1 MLSYVWLIPL
11 FPLLGVVIN
20 ASVGR
25 WLGKRLVAAIACAA
39 VGASLLIACLVFAAM
54 LGVPVTTAS
63 GDNGREWTIPIFAW
77 IMTGDVTI
85 EARIL
90 LDQVS
95 ILMTLVVT
103 SVSTLVHIYSAAYM
117 SGDEYYKRYFTWLN
131 LFVFMMLVLVL
142 GDSFL
147 TMYIGWEGV
156 GVCSYL
162 LIGYWFER
170 EAAAQAA
177 KKAFLVNRVG
187 DFGFLLAILLIFS
200 KVGSLAFQ
208 EVFPAAAA
216 LAPAAAT
223 AISLLLF
230 LGATAKSA
238 QIPLYIWL
246 PHAMEGP
253 TPVSALIH
261 AATMVTAGVYM
272 VVRCFALF
280 ERSGSAL
287 QWVAWIGVLTA
298 LLGATMAIVEKDLK
312 RILAYSTMSQL
323 GYMFL
328 GVGVGTY
335 TMGLFQLTTHAFYK
349 ALFFLC
355 AGSVMHALGG
365 ETGIFRMGSLRK
377 KLPWTFATCLVAV
390 LSISGVPL
398 FAGFFSKDEIM
409 HLAFVEG
416 SFALGLL
423 ALVTAGLSGFY
434 AFRLFFVIFYGKPQT
449 EDRGRRTTD
458 RGPRLPSRRTHPAQ
472 EPLSTVHRPSSTIH
486 ESPWLMLVPMVIL
499 AGLSVASGY
508 AGLPKVLG
516 LGNAIDEFLH
526 PAFAT
531 SARSSLGEGAAWTQW
546 AVIGASLVETAI
558 AITLAWWLY
567 VRNWGIAQRLSQGA
581 GWLYNLIDHKY
592 YVEQAYDAAIVK
604 PLRSLASALSSVVEA
619 RGLDGAVSGVARLAV
634 LAGEGLQRLQTG
646 RARQYA
652 LAVLAGAVLILFYF
666 LLRSVLG

>member
-1 MLSYVWLIPL
+1 MLSYVWLIPAL
-11 FPLLGVVIN
+11 PLLGALVN
-20 ASVGR
+20 ATAGR
-25 WLGKRLVAAIACAA
+25 WLGRRLVAAIASLA
-39 VGASLLIACLVFAAM
+39 VGASLVCASLVFATM
-54 LGVPVTTAS
+54 LGVPAVTPD
-63 GDNGREWTIPIFAW
+63 GGNGREWTIPLFRW
-77 IMTGDVTI
+77 IVTGDLKV
-85 EARIL
+85 EAGLL

-95 ILMTLVVT
+95 ILMALVVT
-103 SVSTLVHIYSAAYM
+103 SVSTLVHVYSAAYM
-117 SGDEYYKRYFTWLN
+117 HGDEYYKRYFTWLN

-170 EAAAQAA
+170 ESAVEAA

-208 EVFPAAAA
+208 DVFPAAGVI
-216 LAPAAAT
+216 APAAAT

-261 AATMVTAGVYM
+261 AATMVTAGIYM
-272 VVRCFALF
+272 VVRCYPLF

-298 LLGATMAIVEKDLK
+298 LFGATMAVVEKDLK
-312 RILAYSTMSQL
+312 RILAYSTISQL

-328 GVGVGTY
+328 GAGVGTY

-365 ETGIFRMGSLRK
+365 ETDIFRMGGLRN
-377 KLPWTFATCLVAV
+377 KLPWTFAACLVAV

-416 SFALGLL
+416 SFALGML

-434 AFRLFFVIFYGKPQT
+434 SFRLFFVAFYGSP
-449 EDRGRRTTD
+449 RTAE
-458 RGPRLPSRRTHPAQ
+458 RSRRTRQARASSS
-472 EPLSTVHRPSSTIH
+472 ERGAPSLVNRSSGVH
-486 ESPWLMLVPMVIL
+486 ESPWLMLVPMLIL
-499 AGLSVASGY
+499 AVLSVVSGY
-508 AGLPKVLG
+508 LGLPKVLG
-516 LGNAIDEFLH
+516 LGNAIDQFLH
-526 PAFAT
+526 PAFSA
-531 SARSSLGEGAAWTQW
+531 SARSSLGEGASWTQW
-546 AVIGASLVETAI
+546 AVIAASLVETSI

-567 VRNWGIAQRLSQGA
+567 IRKWGTAERWSQGA
-581 GWLYNLIDHKY
+581 GWLYDLVYHKY
-592 YVEQAYDAAIVK
+592 YVDQAYERAVVK
-604 PLRSLASALSSVVEA
+604 PLRSFASVLSRVVEA
-619 RGLDGAVSGVARLAV
+619 RGIDGAVTGFGRLV
-634 LAGEGLQRLQTG
+634 SLAGDGLQRLHTG
-646 RARQYA
+646 RVRQYA
-652 LAVLAGAVLILFYF
+652 LVLLAGAVLVVLYF
-666 LLRSVLG
+666 FLRSVLG